1 MVQIQQ
7 WINLISKRGKN
18 KMLELF
24 IKRVENQ
31 RKIALVEDGKI
42 IEYYEEGD
50 NDNKNEGNIYIGVV
64 KDIVKGMQAAFVDI
78 GTEKNSWFI

>member
-1 MVQIQQ
+1 
-7 WINLISKRGKN
+7 
-18 KMLELF
+18 MLELF

-50 NDNKNEGNIYIGVV
+50 NDNKNEGNIYIV
-64 KDIVKGMQAAFVDI
+64 
-78 GTEKNSWFI
+78 